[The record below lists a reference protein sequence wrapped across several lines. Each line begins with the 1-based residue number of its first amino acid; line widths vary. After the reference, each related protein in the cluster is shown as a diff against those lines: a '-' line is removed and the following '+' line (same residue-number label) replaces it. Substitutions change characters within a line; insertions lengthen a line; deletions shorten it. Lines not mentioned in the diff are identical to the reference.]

1 MEIGVNCRNWR
12 EGDSHGF
19 GSTFWRK
26 KVERSIFCTLVID
39 NQLTSTI
46 KWVVQK

>member
-26 KVERSIFCTLVID
+26 KVERKVNRKRGSKS
-39 NQLTSTI
+39 N
-46 KWVVQK
+46 W